1 MPRPFSITSTRWK
14 AGCRNRTRA
23 RPAVGESSWMNAN
36 AGPAPQLTV
45 RAIILSVILAMVLA
59 AANTYLGLF
68 AGMTIASAIPAA
80 VVSMA
85 VLRALG
91 GGGILENNIV
101 QTGASAG
108 TSIASGVIFTV
119 PALVL
124 MGYWDDFKYA
134 WVLAIAGLGGL
145 LGVLFSVPLR
155 RSLIVDQQMAFP
167 EGKAAAE
174 VLRAGENPAEG
185 VKILGVSALA
195 GGIGKLIAASGLRL
209 IPDSALASGFIGKYL
224 GYMGT
229 NISPALLGVGYIVG
243 LNIGIVVVSGSLLSF
258 NIAIP
263 LYHAYFLQGNPELAA
278 SVAAACQGLSNADC
292 AETTAQILRGA
303 QIRYLGVGA
312 MLVGGLWALVS
323 LRQSII
329 SGVKS
334 GLAATRAGSDAM
346 LSHTER
352 DLPMKWVLFGIVLFT
367 LPLAYLY
374 YSIVGSVG
382 VGLAMSVIMVVA
394 GFLFCSVSA
403 YMAGLVGSSNNP
415 VSGITIATILFAAL
429 VLLGFLG
436 KSSTIG
442 PVAAVMIGAVVCCA
456 ACVAG
461 DNLQD
466 LKAGYLVGATPW
478 KQQVMLAIG
487 SVSCALIMS
496 WVLNVLA
503 QSYGIGPR
511 TPQHPQSLEAAQ
523 ANLMASVAKGIFGG
537 HLPWDMIG
545 IGAVIGVAV
554 IILDQILKARGA
566 KFRVPVLA
574 AAIGIYL
581 PLETMVPIFLGG
593 LLNHLVTR
601 SFGAGLSEEQVEKR
615 NRTGML
621 FAAGLITGEALMGIL
636 MAIPIVVAER
646 GDALALPAG
655 LQIGGSAGEV
665 SGLVFLAGI
674 GWWLYRVGA
683 RKTAG

>member
-1 MPRPFSITSTRWK
+1 
-14 AGCRNRTRA
+14 
-23 RPAVGESSWMNAN
+23 MNSN
-36 AGPAPQLTV
+36 SVPAPQLTA
-45 RAIILSVILAMVLA
+45 RAIILAIVLATVLA

-124 MGYWDDFKYA
+124 MGYWTDFKYS

-155 RSLIVDQQMAFP
+155 RSLIVDQKMTFP

-174 VLRAGENPAEG
+174 VLKAGENPAQG
-185 VKILGVSALA
+185 VKVLGISALV
-195 GGIGKLIAASGLRL
+195 GGFGKLIAASGMRF
-209 IPDSALASGFIGKYL
+209 IPDGALASGFIGKYL

-229 NISPALLGVGYIVG
+229 NLSPALLGVGYIVG
-243 LNIGIVVVSGSLLSF
+243 LNIGAVVVSGSLLSF

-263 LYHAYFLQGNPELAA
+263 IYHEYFLPNNPELAA
-278 SVAAACQGLSNADC
+278 AVAAACQGLSSEHC
-292 AETTAQILRGA
+292 AETTAGMLRGA

-312 MLVGGLWALVS
+312 MLVGGLWALIT
-323 LRQSII
+323 LRNSIV

-334 GLAATRAGSDAM
+334 GLAAARAGSDKLVA
-346 LSHTER
+346 HTER
-352 DLPMKWVLFGIVLFT
+352 DLPMKWVLIGILAFT
-367 LPLAYLY
+367 IPLGILY
-374 YSIVGSVG
+374 YSIVDSVG
-382 VGLAMSVIMVVA
+382 VGFTMAVIMVIT

-429 VLLGFLG
+429 VLVGFLG
-436 KSSTIG
+436 ESSTIG

-466 LKAGYLVGATPW
+466 LKAGYIVGATPW

-487 SVSCALIMS
+487 SVSCALIMAP
-496 WVLNVLA
+496 VLNVLA
-503 QSYGIGPR
+503 ESYGIGPP
-511 TPQHPQSLEAAQ
+511 TAEHPNSLEAPQ
-523 ANLMASVAKGIFGG
+523 ANLMASIANGIFGG
-537 HLPWDMIG
+537 KLPWDMIA
-545 IGAVIGVAV
+545 IGAVIGAV
-554 IILDQILKARGA
+554 VIVLDLVLKARKA
-566 KFRVPVLA
+566 PFRVPVLA

-593 LLNHLVTR
+593 LLNYLVTR
-601 SFGAGLSEEQVEKR
+601 SFGKGLSEEEAEKR
-615 NRTGML
+615 NRRGML
-621 FAAGLITGEALMGIL
+621 FAAGLITGEALIGIFIGF
-636 MAIPIVVAER
+636 AIYAKD
-646 GDALALPAG
+646 DAAVFALPQAFQLGGSLGEWVGLALLGAV
-655 LQIGGSAGEV
+655 A
-665 SGLVFLAGI
+665 
-674 GWWLYRVGA
+674 WWLYRVGVKGGKA
-683 RKTAG
+683 A

>member
-1 MPRPFSITSTRWK
+1 
-14 AGCRNRTRA
+14 
-23 RPAVGESSWMNAN
+23 MNTN
-36 AGPAPQLTV
+36 VNPGPQLTA
-45 RAIILSVILAMVLA
+45 RAIVLSIVLATVLA

-124 MGYWDDFKYA
+124 MGYWPDFKYW

-155 RSLIVDQQMAFP
+155 RSLIVDQQMTFP

-174 VLRAGENPAEG
+174 VLRAGANPSEG
-185 VKILGVSALA
+185 IKVLGLA
-195 GGIGKLIAASGLRL
+195 SLGGAIGKLFTASGFKL
-209 IPDSALASGFIGKYL
+209 IPDSSLASGFIGKYL

-229 NISPALLGVGYIVG
+229 NLSPALLGVGYIVG

-263 LYHAYFLQGNPELAA
+263 IYHAYFLQDNPALAA
-278 SVAAACQGLSNADC
+278 TVAGACQGISGSEC
-292 AETTAQILRGA
+292 AEVTAQILRGA

-312 MLVGGLWALVS
+312 MLVGGLWALIT
-323 LRQSII
+323 LRSSIV

-334 GLAATRAGSDAM
+334 GLAAARAGSDA
-346 LSHTER
+346 LIAHTER
-352 DLPMKWVLFGIVLFT
+352 DLPMKWVLVGVVLFT
-367 LPLAYLY
+367 IPLAVLY
-374 YSIVGSVG
+374 TSIVGSVG
-382 VGLAMSVIMVVA
+382 VGAAMSVIMVVA

-429 VLLGFLG
+429 VLVAFLG
-436 KSSTIG
+436 KDSAIG

-456 ACVAG
+456 ACIAG

-487 SVSCALIMS
+487 SVSCAAVMAPT
-496 WVLNVLA
+496 LNMLA
-503 QSYGIGPR
+503 HSYGIGPR
-511 TPQHPQSLEAAQ
+511 TPEHPHSLEAAQ
-523 ANLMASVAKGIFGG
+523 ANLMASVAKGLFGG
-537 HLPWDMIG
+537 HLPWNMIMIG
-545 IGAVIGVAV
+545 AAIGVGV
-554 IILDQILKARGA
+554 IIVDQILKARNA
-566 KFRVPVLA
+566 PFRVPVLA

-593 LLNHLVTR
+593 LLNYLVTR
-601 SFGAGLSEEQVEKR
+601 TFGKGLTQEEAERR
-615 NRTGML
+615 NQKGML

-636 MAIPIVVAER
+636 IGFAIYGTDNAEVF
-646 GDALALPAG
+646 ALPAN
-655 LQIGGSAGEV
+655 LQLGGSLGEFV
-665 SGLVFLAGI
+665 GLVLLGLV
-674 GWWLYRVGA
+674 GVWMYRVGKSGDRA
-683 RKTAG
+683 A

>member
-1 MPRPFSITSTRWK
+1 
-14 AGCRNRTRA
+14 
-23 RPAVGESSWMNAN
+23 MNAN
-36 AGPAPQLTV
+36 VSPAPQLTA
-45 RAIILSVILAMVLA
+45 RAIILAIVLTTILA

-91 GGGILENNIV
+91 GGNILENNIV

-124 MGYWDDFKYA
+124 MGSWPNFKYG

-145 LGVLFSVPLR
+145 LGVLFSVPRR
-155 RSLIVDQQMAFP
+155 RSLIVDQQMTFP

-174 VLRAGENPAEG
+174 VLKAGENPAQG
-185 VKILGVSALA
+185 IKVLGLAAL
-195 GGIGKLIAASGLRL
+195 GGAIGKLFTASGFRL
-209 IPDSALASGFIGKYL
+209 IPDSSLASGFIGKYL

-229 NISPALLGVGYIVG
+229 NLSPALLGVGYIVG

-263 LYHAYFLQGNPELAA
+263 IYHEYFLPQNPELAA
-278 SVAAACQGLSNADC
+278 RIAETCASLSSADC
-292 AETTAQILRGA
+292 AEASAQILRSA

-312 MLVGGLWALVS
+312 MLVGGLWALIT
-323 LRQSII
+323 LRSSIV

-334 GLAATRAGSDAM
+334 GLAAARAGSDA
-346 LSHTER
+346 LIAHTER
-352 DLPMKWVLFGIVLFT
+352 DLPMKWVLLGIVLFT
-367 LPLAYLY
+367 LPLGFLY
-374 YSIVGSVG
+374 YSIVGSLG

-429 VLLGFLG
+429 VLVAFLG

-466 LKAGYLVGATPW
+466 LKAGYIVGATPW

-487 SVSCALIMS
+487 AVSSAAVMAPT
-496 WVLNVLA
+496 LNVLA
-503 QSYGIGPR
+503 VSYGIGPR
-511 TPQHPQSLEAAQ
+511 TAEHPQSLEAAQ

-537 HLPWDMIG
+537 HLPWDMIA

-554 IILDQILKARGA
+554 IVFDSILKAKRA
-566 KFRVPVLA
+566 PFRVPVLA

-593 LLNHLVTR
+593 LLNYLVTR
-601 SFGAGLSEEQVEKR
+601 SFGPGLSDDEVEKR

-636 MAIPIVVAER
+636 IGFAIYGTKRADVF
-646 GDALALPAG
+646 ALPEQYQLSGSLGEWVG
-655 LQIGGSAGEV
+655 LFLL
-665 SGLVFLAGI
+665 GLVGV
-674 GWWLYRVGA
+674 WMYRVGKGGNKA
-683 RKTAG
+683 A

>member
-1 MPRPFSITSTRWK
+1 
-14 AGCRNRTRA
+14 
-23 RPAVGESSWMNAN
+23 MNTNVA
-36 AGPAPQLTV
+36 PAPQLTA
-45 RAIILSVILAMVLA
+45 RAIILSIILAVILA

-124 MGYWDDFKYA
+124 MGYWVDFKYL

-155 RSLIVDQQMAFP
+155 RSLIVDQKMTFP

-174 VLRAGENPAEG
+174 VLRAGENPGPG
-185 VKILGVSALA
+185 VKVLGVAAAVGGVVKLA
-195 GGIGKLIAASGLRL
+195 AASGLRV
-209 IPDSALASGFIGKYL
+209 IPDSALATGYLGKYL
-224 GYMGT
+224 GFFGT

-243 LNIGIVVVSGSLLSF
+243 LNIGCVVLAGSIISF

-263 LYHAYFLQGNPELAA
+263 IYDAYFLQGNPELAA
-278 SVAAACQGLSNADC
+278 AVAAACQGLSGSEC
-292 AETTAQILRGA
+292 AETTAAMLRGA

-312 MLVGGLWALVS
+312 MLVGGLWALIT
-323 LRQSII
+323 LRKSIT
-329 SGVKS
+329 SGVRS
-334 GLAATRAGSDAM
+334 GLAAARAGSDA
-346 LSHTER
+346 LLAHTDR
-352 DLPMKWVLFGIVLFT
+352 DLPMKWVLLCIVLFT
-367 LPLAYLY
+367 IPLAILY
-374 YSIVGSVG
+374 TTIVGSVG

-436 KSSTIG
+436 KTSTIG

-456 ACVAG
+456 ACIAG

-466 LKAGYLVGATPW
+466 LKAGYIVGATPW
-478 KQQVMLAIG
+478 RQQVMLAIG
-487 SVSCALIMS
+487 SVSCAAVMAPT
-496 WVLNVLA
+496 LNLLA
-503 QSYGIGPR
+503 VSYGIGPKSAE
-511 TPQHPQSLEAAQ
+511 HPNSLEAPQ

-537 HLPWDMIG
+537 ELPWTMIA
-545 IGAVIGVAV
+545 IGAGIGVA
-554 IILDQILKARGA
+554 IIVFDQILKARNA
-566 KFRVPVLA
+566 PFRVPVLA
-574 AAIGIYL
+574 AAVGIYL
-581 PLETMVPIFLGG
+581 PLETMAPIFAGG
-593 LLNHLVTR
+593 VLNYLVTR
-601 SFGAGLSEEQVEKR
+601 RFGPGLSEEQMEKN
-615 NRTGML
+615 NRMGML

-636 MAIPIVVAER
+636 MAIPIAAAKRLDV
-646 GDALALPAG
+646 LALPDV
-655 LQIGGSAGEV
+655 LQLHGVAGEWI
-665 SGLVFLAGI
+665 GLALLTAI
-674 GWWLYRVGA
+674 GFWLYRVGTRTPA
-683 RKTAG
+683 

>member
-1 MPRPFSITSTRWK
+1 
-14 AGCRNRTRA
+14 
-23 RPAVGESSWMNAN
+23 MNSNVA
-36 AGPAPQLTV
+36 PAPQLTA
-45 RAIILSVILAMVLA
+45 RAIILAILLATVLA

-124 MGYWDDFKYA
+124 MGYWTDFKFS

-174 VLRAGENPAEG
+174 VLRAGENPKEG
-185 VKILGVSALA
+185 VKVLGISALV
-195 GGIGKLIAASGLRL
+195 GGIGKLIAASGLRF
-209 IPDSALASGFIGKYL
+209 IPDSALASGFIGKYV

-229 NISPALLGVGYIVG
+229 NVSPALLGVGYIVG
-243 LNIGIVVVSGSLLSF
+243 LNIGAVVVSGSLLSY

-263 LYHAYFLQGNPELAA
+263 IYHEYFLPQNPELAA
-278 SVAAACQGLSNADC
+278 AIAAECLNKTRSEC
-292 AETTAQILRGA
+292 AEITAGMLRSA

-312 MLVGGLWALVS
+312 MLVGGIWALIN
-323 LRQSII
+323 LRHSIV

-334 GLAATRAGSDAM
+334 GLAAARAGAGANVA
-346 LSHTER
+346 HT
-352 DLPMKWVLFGIVLFT
+352 DKDMPMKWVLVGIVAFT
-367 LPLAYLY
+367 LPLGILY
-374 YSIVGSVG
+374 YTIVDSVG
-382 VGLAMSVIMVVA
+382 VGFAMAIIMVVA
-394 GFLFCSVSA
+394 GFLFCAVSA

-415 VSGITIATILFAAL
+415 VSGITIATILFAAV

-436 KSSTIG
+436 KESTIG

-478 KQQVMLAIG
+478 KQQVMLAVG
-487 SVSCALIMS
+487 SISCAM
-496 WVLNVLA
+496 VMAPTLNLLA
-503 QSYGIGPR
+503 EAYGIGGAP
-511 TPQHPQSLEAAQ
+511 TEQHPRPLQAPQ
-523 ANLMASVAKGIFGG
+523 ANLMASVANGLFGG
-537 HLPWDMIG
+537 KLPWDMIQ
-545 IGAVIGVAV
+545 IGALIGVAV
-554 IILDQILKARGA
+554 IIFDLILKAKKA
-566 KFRVPVLA
+566 PFRVPVLA

-593 LLNHLVTR
+593 LLNYLVTR
-601 SFGAGLSEEQVEKR
+601 TFGKGLTEEQAEKR
-615 NRTGML
+615 NRRGML
-621 FAAGLITGEALMGIL
+621 FAAGLITGEALMGIF
-636 MAIPIVVAER
+636 MAIPIVAAGR
-646 GDALALPAG
+646 GDVMALPAG
-655 LQIGGSAGEV
+655 LQLGGTLGEAV
-665 SGLVFLAGI
+665 GLAILIAI
-674 GWWLYRVGA
+674 GWWLYRVGVKGG
-683 RKTAG
+683 KTA

>member
-1 MPRPFSITSTRWK
+1 
-14 AGCRNRTRA
+14 
-23 RPAVGESSWMNAN
+23 MNSNLA
-36 AGPAPQLTV
+36 PAPQLTA
-45 RAIILSVILAMVLA
+45 RAIVLAVVLAVILA

-108 TSIASGVIFTV
+108 TSIASGVIFTI

-124 MGYWDDFKYA
+124 MGYWPDFKYW
-134 WVLAIAGLGGL
+134 WVVAIAGLGGL

-174 VLRAGENPAEG
+174 VLRAGENPKEG
-185 VKILGVSALA
+185 VRVLGVSALA
-195 GGIGKLIAASGLRL
+195 GGVGKLIAASGLRF

-243 LNIGIVVVSGSLLSF
+243 FNIGAVVVSGSLLSF

-263 LYHAYFLQGNPELAA
+263 LYHTYFLADNPELAA
-278 SVAAACQGLSNADC
+278 RIAQTCAALTSGEC
-292 AETTAQILRGA
+292 AEATAQILRGA

-312 MLVGGLWALVS
+312 MLVGGIWALIN
-323 LRQSII
+323 LRHSIV

-334 GLAATRAGSDAM
+334 GLAAARAGSNANIA
-346 LSHTER
+346 HTDR
-352 DLPMKWVLFGIVLFT
+352 DLPMKWVLIGIVLFT
-367 LPLAYLY
+367 IPLAILY
-374 YSIVGSVG
+374 YSIVGSVS
-382 VGLAMSVIMVVA
+382 VGAAMSVIMVVA

-436 KSSTIG
+436 KTSTIG

-478 KQQVMLAIG
+478 RQQVMLAIG
-487 SVSCALIMS
+487 SISCAM
-496 WVLNVLA
+496 VMAPTLNLLA
-503 QSYGIGPR
+503 KAYGIGVA
-511 TPQHPQSLEAAQ
+511 TAEHPNPLEAAQ
-523 ANLMASVAKGIFGG
+523 ANLMASVAKGLFGG
-537 HLPWDMIG
+537 HLPWSMIG
-545 IGAVIGVAV
+545 IGALIGVAV
-554 IILDQILKARGA
+554 IIFDQVLKAKKA
-566 KFRVPVLA
+566 PFRVPVLA

-581 PLETMVPIFLGG
+581 PLETMVPIFIGG
-593 LLNHLVTR
+593 LLNYLVTKT
-601 SFGAGLSEEQVEKR
+601 FGKGLSEEEAEKR
-615 NRTGML
+615 NRKGML
-621 FAAGLITGEALMGIL
+621 FSAGLITGEALMGIL
-636 MAIPIVVAER
+636 MAIPIVVMSR

-655 LQIGGSAGEV
+655 MQLGGSVGEIT
-665 SGLVFLAGI
+665 GLAILAGI
-674 GWWLYRVGA
+674 GWWLYRVGVNGGKA
-683 RKTAG
+683 A